1 MGDTAP
7 VPEGARNLTGVSDL
21 AVVAHPDDVEFL
33 LPGVVLACRAD
44 PARSLGVVVCATGAG
59 SALPDGMDATEL
71 VARRAD
77 EQRRAADLGG
87 VTALVLL
94 GLDSAQVR
102 SPQGHGELVARLAG
116 MAATAGA
123 SRVHTHDPTDRHPTH
138 TAVAAATIAAL
149 RRLPAGNRPRELFG
163 WEGWGGLGWLGW
175 RGDPHRVTQP
185 TTGVDVDAVVLAR
198 CHASQLAT
206 KHFDAAVAG
215 RRAANATFDNPTTPD
230 TDTGLDL
237 AMDLTPCLNDDND
250 PLATILAVVEHFR
263 ARVADTLGGYLGAPP
278 PPIDTPGDQPT
289 PRT

>member
-1 MGDTAP
+1 
-7 VPEGARNLTGVSDL
+7 
-21 AVVAHPDDVEFL
+21 
-33 LPGVVLACRAD
+33 
-44 PARSLGVVVCATGAG
+44 
-59 SALPDGMDATEL
+59 
-71 VARRAD
+71 
-77 EQRRAADLGG
+77 
-87 VTALVLL
+87 
-94 GLDSAQVR
+94 
-102 SPQGHGELVARLAG
+102 
-116 MAATAGA
+116 
-123 SRVHTHDPTDRHPTH
+123 
-138 TAVAAATIAAL
+138 
-149 RRLPAGNRPRELFG
+149 
-163 WEGWGGLGWLGW
+163 
-175 RGDPHRVTQP
+175 VTQP

-278 PPIDTPGDQPT
+278 PLIDTPGDQPT